1 MLPSGIELLGVGAI
15 EYATDLRV
23 VASAEIGFL
32 EIYTRATRVV
42 EVFGNL
48 GGMVAELRIH
58 EQVVQALRTV
68 IDGASLARL
77 LVNDILI
84 LTHLIDIGEEQLTW
98 LALLVLELQEHV
110 LELEQR
116 VHERIWPLAQIRLSA
131 RLQINDGI
139 LAKVGAVAIVEDDD
153 IVRLDGIE
161 QSHDIW
167 IELL

>member
-15 EYATDLRV
+15 EHATDLRV

-32 EIYTRATRVV
+32 EVYTRATRIIQI
-42 EVFGNL
+42 FGNL
-48 GGMVAELRIH
+48 GGMVAELWIH

-84 LTHLIDIGEEQLTW
+84 LTHLIDIGKEQLTW
-98 LALLVLELQEHV
+98 LALSVLELQEHV

-116 VHERIWPLAQIRLSA
+116 VHE
-131 RLQINDGI
+131 
-139 LAKVGAVAIVEDDD
+139 
-153 IVRLDGIE
+153 
-161 QSHDIW
+161 
-167 IELL
+167 